1 MASLV
6 LEQKKSPNLLLLF
19 ALLVVASIAVEYG
32 LHSVAKHNEK
42 AVAVRECVQQG
53 RVLGTW
59 INPENGR
66 KALICQVGDNLFGIM
81 IMKGK
86 FEITSFL
93 KKKLTRIDQIFKYL
107 SNQGYIPE

>member
-1 MASLV
+1 MTTLV

-32 LHSVAKHNEK
+32 LHSVEKHNEK

-53 RVLGTW
+53 KVLGTW

-93 KKKLTRIDQIFKYL
+93 KEKLKSVNDVFRYL
-107 SNQGYIPE
+107 SNQGYVLE